1 MIYRSAARP
10 VASPRQAPTAATTTT
25 PRSLVSPTLPPSH
38 PPSPLLSSSLW
49 LLARVRSDLELV
61 WAARLP
67 QPALALRVG
76 TFAQTAGL
84 LVHMGADGQ
93 LGLSYLGT
101 DPPASTVQTE
111 AKELNYEAMDEEHR
125 RLLQTIREASSGAK
139 PEPSD
144 GITLRAQVPTR
155 CEAVQTEAVSGEDAS
170 GGGAVMTMVTVRLFV
185 SYSGAAPIETVSLT
199 ASCAPP
205 LFLATDAVT
214 LPSLAGGNRTPTIV
228 PFTFRARADEL
239 PVDLTATVAAT
250 YTVNS
255 GEPRCARCEFTLPL
269 SMVARATQPVKNP
282 KFKVTIDTNRPP
294 PPLSTLFDDVLEGEP
309 QLADTMSQPGVG
321 QLSLEYHVGLDA
333 SVLVS
338 KSAGRYRIQ
347 SSSLEGIWLL
357 ADELVRRLHSYF
369 NSAAQQRSFSVGVD
383 GHAEE
388 PFKALYAE
396 PLPLHEYFELIADHL
411 QCRHA
416 LAALFEQLGKRAHQL
431 RVIEKRLLVRVKD
444 RNPAPMANLE
454 LLFEGTY
461 RQLMELAAQAEAAQ
475 QQRRFYA
482 TRLSAGTRLL
492 LLLLRLRFALDEED
506 AALLHAHLS
515 PVVDETPD
523 QGWQERTDAALTH
536 LLRAGLSKTGKE
548 SSAAAQVTNLQRPAT
563 ADKLKKHI
571 TLVCDRLHKGLRPKG
586 THEGA
591 PAMVPG
597 SGAHAVPSVA
607 ESL

>member
-25 PRSLVSPTLPPSH
+25 PRSLVSPILPPSL

-155 CEAVQTEAVSGEDAS
+155 CEAVQTEAASGEGA

-214 LPSLAGGNRTPTIV
+214 LPSLAGGNRTPTVV

-383 GHAEE
+383 GNAEE